1 MSGRFACKVCGQFH
15 EPHCMSSPINPPLAH
30 GFITLPIDWKRER
43 ISMARAAMQGIVHD
57 FPVKQTGGPEIVAM
71 IALQVADA
79 LIAEL
84 KKEVQP

>member
-1 MSGRFACKVCGQFH
+1 
-15 EPHCMSSPINPPLAH
+15 
-30 GFITLPIDWKRER
+30 
-43 ISMARAAMQGIVHD
+43 MARAAMQGIVHD

-84 KKEVQP
+84 KKEVQA

>member
-30 GFITLPIDWKRER
+30 GFITLPIDWERER
-43 ISMARAAMQGIVHD
+43 ISMARAAMQGML
-57 FPVKQTGGPEIVAM
+57 TCGGWDATRVAEIAVDY
-71 IALQVADA
+71 ADK

-84 KKEVQP
+84 QEEVN